1 MGWTR
6 DQALAYLR
14 ERTALSEHEVTTEV
28 DRYISWPAQAL
39 SYKLGELKILQLRE
53 EAEQA
58 LGTRFDVRKFHDVV
72 LAQGSVP
79 LPVLETPVR
88 TYIAE
93 AARAAPGATATRSE
107 ARRVGKACVGTCRS
121 RCSPYTYKNQDTT
134 TLTLPHRTN
143 T

>member
-1 MGWTR
+1 MRSTLRALWTGFQTCALPICPCRLVIDTGIHHMVWTR

-58 LGTRFDVRKFHDVV
+58 LGTRFDVRK
-72 LAQGSVP
+72 
-79 LPVLETPVR
+79 
-88 TYIAE
+88 
-93 AARAAPGATATRSE
+93 
-107 ARRVGKACVGTCRS
+107 
-121 RCSPYTYKNQDTT
+121 
-134 TLTLPHRTN
+134 
-143 T
+143 